1 MPISENSSV
10 VSGATVVII
19 GAGLSGLY
27 AARLLHAAG
36 IQVRILEARDRIG
49 GRILTVDEAG
59 RPSVDGFDL
68 GPSWFWPKMQPGLGA
83 LVKELGLTGFG
94 QFSEGDVV
102 FERFSREG
110 PLRHPGPTQEPQSI
124 RLVGGTAALVRALLA
139 GLPEGCIRCGA
150 QVARMVLEE
159 EGVRLTIANSSGG
172 EEDIWAKHVIA
183 AMPPRLMEATVAFV
197 PALDPPTSQR
207 WRDTPTWMAPHAKF
221 FALYE
226 RPFWRETG
234 LTGTAQSMVGP
245 MMEIHDA
252 TTASGQAGLFGFIG
266 MGPDQRA
273 AVGEAALV
281 RACLEQFARIF
292 GPQARQPRATLY
304 KDWAA
309 DPFTATPA
317 DRGFTGHPSPADTA
331 WVTGAWHKRLAMAGS
346 ETSPTEPGFLAGTVE
361 AARRAVSDTLERIRS
376 SG

>member
-1 MPISENSSV
+1 MPISENSPAV
-10 VSGATVVII
+10 PGVTVAIV
-19 GAGLSGLY
+19 GAGLSGFY

-36 IQVRILEARDRIG
+36 VQFQILEARDRVG
-49 GRILTVDEAG
+49 GRILSVDEAG
-59 RPSVDGFDL
+59 RPSEDGFDL
-68 GPSWFWPKMQPGLGA
+68 GPSWFWPKMQPAMSA
-83 LVKELGLTGFG
+83 LVEELGLSGFR

-110 PLRHPGPTQEPQSI
+110 PLRHPGPRQEPQSI

-139 GLPEGCIRCGA
+139 GLPEGCIRCN
-150 QVARMVLEE
+150 ARVTRMTLAED
-159 EGVRLTIANSSGG
+159 GVRLTIARSSGG
-172 EEDIWAKHVIA
+172 EEDMRVSHVIMA
-183 AMPPRLMEATVAFV
+183 VPPRLLEATVGFV
-197 PALDPPTSQR
+197 PALDPSTARR
-207 WRDTPTWMAPHAKF
+207 WRETPTWMAPHAKF

-226 RPFWRETG
+226 RPFWREAG

-252 TTASGQAGLFGFIG
+252 TTASGQPGLFGFVG

-273 AVGEAALV
+273 AVGEAALT

-304 KDWAA
+304 KDWAT

-317 DRGFTGHPSPADTA
+317 DRGFTGHPTPAGTG
-331 WVTGAWHKRLAMAGS
+331 WVTGAWHQRLAMAGS
-346 ETSPTEPGFLAGTVE
+346 ETSPTEPGFLAGAVE
-361 AARRAVSDTLERIRS
+361 AARRAVSDTLERIRP

>member
-1 MPISENSSV
+1 V
-10 VSGATVVII
+10 AII

-36 IQVRILEARDRIG
+36 VGFRILEARDRVG
-49 GRILTVDEAG
+49 GRILSVDAEG
-59 RPSVDGFDL
+59 KPSEDGFDL
-68 GPSWFWPKMQPGLGA
+68 GPSWFWPQMQPGMGA
-83 LVKELGLTGFG
+83 LVAELGLSGFG

-110 PLRHPGPTQEPQSI
+110 PLRHPGPRQEPQSI

-139 GLPEGCIRCGA
+139 GLPEDCIRRNSRVTRVTLAEDG
-150 QVARMVLEE
+150 M
-159 EGVRLTIANSSGG
+159 RLTTAHPGGG
-172 EEDIWAKHVIA
+172 EEGMWVSHVITA
-183 AMPPRLMEATVAFV
+183 VPPRLLEATVAFV
-197 PALDPPTSQR
+197 PALDPSTSQR

-221 FALYE
+221 FALYDH
-226 RPFWRETG
+226 PFWREAG

-252 TTASGQAGLFGFIG
+252 TTASGQPALFGFVG

-273 AVGEAALV
+273 AAGEAALT
-281 RACLEQFARIF
+281 RACLEQLARIF

-317 DRGFTGHPSPADTA
+317 DRGFTGHPSPADTG
-331 WVTGAWHKRLAMAGS
+331 WVTGAWQKRLSMAGS
-346 ETSPTEPGFLAGTVE
+346 ETSPTEPGFLAGAVE
-361 AARRAVSDTLERIRS
+361 AARRTVSDTLERIRS